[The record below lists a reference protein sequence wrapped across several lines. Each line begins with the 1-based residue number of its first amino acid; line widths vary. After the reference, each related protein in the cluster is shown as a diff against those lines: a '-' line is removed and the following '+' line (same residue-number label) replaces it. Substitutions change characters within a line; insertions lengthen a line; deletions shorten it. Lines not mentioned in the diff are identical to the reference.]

1 MGGMGPKVN
10 AWGVICGTGG
20 SGVGIENL
28 AGEKNFKYL
37 NVWNAI

>member
-20 SGVGIENL
+20 SGVGIGNSVD
-28 AGEKNFKYL
+28 EKNFKCL
-37 NVWNAI
+37 NVRNTI